1 MPKTLTVETF
11 DPTQDIKLVY
21 PNFLYNVIPLLS
33 RLVPEKSDSDPT
45 KYSATK
51 LLKSLSAKEKAL
63 YKFVTTTNYSQISK
77 TPQIREPSVSSA
89 VPLIL
94 LAYKQ
99 NYNVSYNSWDR
110 TDPWLEFLLPEKLR
124 WLCHVVD
131 YEIEVQDLE
140 LLLSEF
146 LTEQKSGIV
155 QPRTAYKLSKT
166 SSSEF
171 NRLPAYQRMMLLQT
185 WLYAPDIAHV
195 NMITDILDWDRPPDT
210 VPSIQTLAPW

>member
-11 DPTQDIKLVY
+11 DPTQDIKLTY
-21 PNFLYNVIPLLS
+21 PNFLFNVIPLLS

-63 YKFVTTTNYSQISK
+63 YKFVTTTNYSQMSK

-110 TDPWLEFLLPEKLR
+110 TDPWMEYLLPEKLR
-124 WLCHVVD
+124 WLVSPLTVS
-131 YEIEVQDLE
+131 IDLESRE

-166 SSSEF
+166 SNSEF

-185 WLYAPDIAHV
+185 WLYAPEIAHA
-195 NMITDILDWDRPPDT
+195 NMITNIYDWDQAPEVLPT
-210 VPSIQTLAPW
+210 VQTLAPW

>member
-11 DPTQDIKLVY
+11 DPTQDIKLTY
-21 PNFLYNVIPLLS
+21 PNFLFNVIPLLS
-33 RLVPEKSDSDPT
+33 RLAPEKSDSNPE

-63 YKFVTTTNYSQISK
+63 YKFVTTTNYSKMSK

-110 TDPWLEFLLPEKLR
+110 TDPWMEYLLPEKLR
-124 WLCHVVD
+124 WLVSPLTVS
-131 YEIEVQDLE
+131 IDLESRE

-166 SSSEF
+166 SNSEF

-185 WLYAPDIAHV
+185 WLYAPEIAHA
-195 NMITDILDWDRPPDT
+195 NMITNIYDWDQAPEVLPT
-210 VPSIQTLAPW
+210 VQTLAPW